1 MPDRPRYIA
10 VEGPIG
16 VGKTSLARIISERL
30 GARLVLERL
39 DDNPFLR
46 EFCKDRR
53 RYAFQMQLF
62 FLLMRY
68 QQQDSLGQEDLFR
81 RGGVASDFTFARDRI
96 LATVNL
102 TPAELALH
110 EKIYAILCPRVP
122 RPDLVVYLQARTEV
136 LLARLKKRA
145 HDAKEDGEEAFV
157 PPADYVEEVA
167 RAYRYY
173 FFHYNDGPLLVV
185 NTSEIDFVGSPKDQD
200 ELLAVIRRTK
210 AGTQHYIPLAAAR

>member
-1 MPDRPRYIA
+1 VPDRPRYIA
-10 VEGPIG
+10 VEGPTG
-16 VGKTSLARIISERL
+16 VGKTALARILSDRL
-30 GARLVLERL
+30 GARLVLERVE
-39 DDNPFLR
+39 DNPFLR
-46 EFCKDRR
+46 EFMKDRR
-53 RYAFQMQLF
+53 RFAFQMQLF

-68 QQQDSLGQEDLFR
+68 QQQDSVGQGDLFQP
-81 RGGVASDFTFARDRI
+81 GGIVSDFTFAKDRI

-110 EKIYAILCPRVP
+110 EKIHTILCPRVP

-167 RAYRYY
+167 RAYRYF
-173 FFHYNDGPLLVV
+173 FFHYGDGPLLVV
-185 NTSEIDFVGSPKDQD
+185 NTSEIDFVSSRKDQD
-200 ELLAVIRRTK
+200 ELLAVIRRTR
-210 AGTQHYIPLAAAR
+210 AGTQHYIPLAPR